1 MKQILQNKNGIALM
15 MVLGV
20 IAILTYLLA
29 DFTFATKIN
38 KIKSY
43 NYQDKAQ
50 ARLTAESGLNL
61 ALTNLKIYQEGR
73 NKLETQANAKA
84 AFPPDKLEAI
94 LTQPFIY
101 PIPLSKNANIIQ
113 KTALADFEKENLLK
127 GELTVSYAK
136 VVGFLNPNTLR
147 LAEKTLSTSQYEDQA
162 SAEEESDTSADG
174 EEGKEGQK
182 AATLINNKFVE
193 TLERLMKDKSDADE
207 DFHQKYSN
215 VSPAD
220 LVNEIKYYVNSPEK
234 MNGQSMA
241 DVQARFEQKKITPKH
256 ARMNSID
263 EMYLLP
269 SWNDDLVNLIKDRMT
284 VHEVSMISLNDI
296 TAEDLKIIFPDINEI
311 QIEEFFKYRDGDPVK
326 KIAAKK
332 FKSVEDFKN
341 LVTGQLQIT
350 SDSDFNERISKLKEA
365 GLSLDVAGKLF
376 KVTSQGKFNNATV
389 TLTAFIDL
397 PVLEV
402 PAPKKKKNPNPS
414 SETSEN
420 DEESETP
427 TPTPSPSDDKEKEKE
442 ETKPLELMAPRVIEI
457 RLQ

>member
-15 MVLGV
+15 LVLGV

-29 DFTFATKIN
+29 DFTFETKIN

-43 NYQDKAQ
+43 NYQDKTQ

-73 NKLETQANAKA
+73 NKLENQANAKA

-136 VVGFLNPNTLR
+136 VVGFLNPNALR
-147 LAEKTLSTSQYEDQA
+147 LVEKTLSTSQYEDQA
-162 SAEEESDTSADG
+162 SAESETETSTDG
-174 EEGKEGQK
+174 EEGKETQK
-182 AATLINNKFVE
+182 AATLISNKFLE

-207 DFHQKYSN
+207 DFHQKYAN
-215 VSPAD
+215 IAPVD

-256 ARMNSID
+256 APMNSID

-269 SWNDDLVNLIKDRMT
+269 SWSDDIVNLIKDRLT

-296 TAEDLKIIFPDINEI
+296 TSEDLKILFPDINDI

-341 LVTGQLQIT
+341 LVTGQLQII
-350 SDSDFNERISKLKEA
+350 SDSDFNERMTMLKEA

-397 PVLEV
+397 PVLE
-402 PAPKKKKNPNPS
+402 APKTKKKKNPNPS
-414 SETSEN
+414 ETSDT
-420 DEESETP
+420 DEEGDAP
-427 TPTPSPSDDKEKEKE
+427 APTPSPSEDKEKEKE

>member
-1 MKQILQNKNGIALM
+1 MRVLLKGQRGIALM

-29 DFTFATKIN
+29 DFTFETKIN
-38 KIKSY
+38 KLKSY
-43 NYQDKAQ
+43 NYQDKTQ

-84 AFPPDKLEAI
+84 SFPPDKLESI

-127 GELTVSYAK
+127 GELTVSYSK

-147 LAEKTLSTSQYEDQA
+147 LTEKTLSTSQNEDMA
-162 SAEEESDTSADG
+162 AAESTSTDAEEEG
-174 EEGKEGQK
+174 NGQK
-182 AATLINNKFVE
+182 AATLITKKFTE

-215 VSPAD
+215 IAPPD
-220 LVNEIKYYVNSPEK
+220 LVNEIKYYVNSPDK

-269 SWNDDLVNLIKDRMT
+269 SWDDDLVNLIKDRLT

-296 TAEDLKIIFPDINEI
+296 TAEDLKILFPDINDV
-311 QIEEFFKYRDGDPVK
+311 QIEEFFKFRDGDPVK
-326 KIAAKK
+326 KVEAKK

-350 SDSDFNERISKLKEA
+350 SEADFNERMSMLKDA
-365 GLSLDVAGKLF
+365 GLTLDVAGKLF
-376 KVTSQGKFNNATV
+376 KVISQGKFNNATV

-397 PVLEV
+397 PVLSTE
-402 PAPKKKKNPNPS
+402 ATTKKNPTTPNP
-414 SETSEN
+414 SETSE
-420 DEESETP
+420 ESEDGETP
-427 TPTPSPSDDKEKEKE
+427 TPTPAPSEDQKKE